1 MTTPDIAG
9 LSQNVVTPPVHK
21 TQIQCCGNVCSQ
33 GTPHLWV
40 CPGCGKRH
48 NEDAPPLNA
57 SPPASAP

>member
-1 MTTPDIAG
+1 MTMPGIPG
-9 LSQNVVTPPVHK
+9 QGQIVTPPVYK
-21 TQIQCCGNVCSQ
+21 TQIQCCGMTCSQ

-57 SPPASAP
+57 EPPP